1 MLALTF
7 SKLIVNFFILIIRKK
22 DNNCVQKKANELTL
36 KQEKFFRYNV
46 NE

>member
-22 DNNCVQKKANELTL
+22 YNNCVQKEANELTL
-36 KQEKFFRYNV
+36 KHEKFFRYNV
-46 NE
+46 KE